1 MLLLFVVVVVVKSA
15 LSCGTRTKRRRKRRK
30 RKRKKKRNARSLALY
45 SQRLN
50 FQPIIR
56 SARNRVRVL
65 RVVDELLESSLQTL
79 DDVNVLKIE
88 EEGEEEEEFDKLSIS
103 SLSYLY
109 ESRVSLNDKDE
120 EKSSL
125 SSS

>member
-1 MLLLFVVVVVVKSA
+1 MLLLFVVVVKSA
-15 LSCGTRTKRRRKRRK
+15 LSCGTLRKRTRREK
-30 RKRKKKRNARSLALY
+30 KEKEKEKEKKRNARSLALY

-79 DDVNVLKIE
+79 DDVNVLKRRRRRRR
-88 EEGEEEEEFDKLSIS
+88 GG
-103 SLSYLY
+103 
-109 ESRVSLNDKDE
+109 V
-120 EKSSL
+120 
-125 SSS
+125 

>member
-1 MLLLFVVVVVVKSA
+1 MWNTKETNTEKEEREREREREK
-15 LSCGTRTKRRRKRRK
+15 GTR
-30 RKRKKKRNARSLALY
+30 ALALY

-79 DDVNVLKIE
+79 DDVNVLKI
-88 EEGEEEEEFDKLSIS
+88 GRRRRK
-103 SLSYLY
+103 
-109 ESRVSLNDKDE
+109 RRRGV
-120 EKSSL
+120 
-125 SSS
+125 

>member
-1 MLLLFVVVVVVKSA
+1 MLLLFVVVVKSA
-15 LSCGTRTKRRRKRRK
+15 LSCGTLRKRTRREK
-30 RKRKKKRNARSLALY
+30 KEKEKEKKRNARSLALY

-79 DDVNVLKIE
+79 DDVNVLKRRRRRRR
-88 EEGEEEEEFDKLSIS
+88 GGG
-103 SLSYLY
+103 
-109 ESRVSLNDKDE
+109 
-120 EKSSL
+120 
-125 SSS
+125 

>member
-1 MLLLFVVVVVVKSA
+1 LFVVVVKSA
-15 LSCGTRTKRRRKRRK
+15 LSCGTLRKRTRREK
-30 RKRKKKRNARSLALY
+30 KEKEKEKKRNARSLALY

-79 DDVNVLKIE
+79 DDVNVLKI
-88 EEGEEEEEFDKLSIS
+88 G
-103 SLSYLY
+103 
-109 ESRVSLNDKDE
+109 RRRRRRRGGV
-120 EKSSL
+120 
-125 SSS
+125 

>member
-1 MLLLFVVVVVVKSA
+1 MLLLFVVVVKSA
-15 LSCGTRTKRRRKRRK
+15 LSCGTLRKRTRREK
-30 RKRKKKRNARSLALY
+30 KEKEKEKKRNARSLALY

-79 DDVNVLKIE
+79 DDVNVLKRRRRRRR
-88 EEGEEEEEFDKLSIS
+88 GG
-103 SLSYLY
+103 
-109 ESRVSLNDKDE
+109 V
-120 EKSSL
+120 
-125 SSS
+125 

>member
-1 MLLLFVVVVVVKSA
+1 MLLLFVVVVKSA
-15 LSCGTRTKRRRKRRK
+15 LSCGTLRKRNFMEK
-30 RKRKKKRNARSLALY
+30 KEKEKEKEKEKKRNARSLALY

-79 DDVNVLKIE
+79 DDVNVLKI
-88 EEGEEEEEFDKLSIS
+88 G
-103 SLSYLY
+103 
-109 ESRVSLNDKDE
+109 RRRRRRRGGV
-120 EKSSL
+120 
-125 SSS
+125 

>member
-1 MLLLFVVVVVVKSA
+1 MLLLFVVVVKSA
-15 LSCGTRTKRRRKRRK
+15 LSCGTLRKRTRREK
-30 RKRKKKRNARSLALY
+30 KEKEKEKEKKRNARSLALY

-79 DDVNVLKIE
+79 DDVNVLKI
-88 EEGEEEEEFDKLSIS
+88 GR
-103 SLSYLY
+103 
-109 ESRVSLNDKDE
+109 SRRRRRGGV
-120 EKSSL
+120 
-125 SSS
+125 